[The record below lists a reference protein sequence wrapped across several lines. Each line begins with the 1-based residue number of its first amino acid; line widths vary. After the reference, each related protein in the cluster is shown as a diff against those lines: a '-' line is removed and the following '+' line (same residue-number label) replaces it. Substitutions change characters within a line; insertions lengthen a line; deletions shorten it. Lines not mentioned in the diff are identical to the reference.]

1 MISSIN
7 PLQSSVVSGLAQN
20 AVSPASAT
28 GTPEVDFSKLM
39 SSMATSTVS
48 ALRESEAAAIGAVS
62 GQTSA
67 QDAVTKIMEA
77 ERKLQQAVAVR
88 DKVISTYTELTRMQI

>member
-1 MISSIN
+1 MISPIN
-7 PLQSSVVSGLAQN
+7 PLQSSAVSKVAQDT
-20 AVSPASAT
+20 VSPASTA
-28 GTPEVDFSKLM
+28 GAPEVDFAKLM

-48 ALRESEAAAIGAVS
+48 ALRESEAAAIGAMN
-62 GQTSA
+62 GQASA
-67 QDAVTKIMEA
+67 QDAITKIMEA

>member
-7 PLQSSVVSGLAQN
+7 PLQPSVVSEVAQN

-28 GTPEVDFSKLM
+28 GTPDVDFSKLM

-48 ALRESEAAAIGAVS
+48 ALRESEAAAIGAMN
-62 GQTSA
+62 GQASV
-67 QDAVTKIMEA
+67 QDAITKIMEA
-77 ERKLQQAVAVR
+77 ERNLQQAVAVR

>member
-1 MISSIN
+1 MISSIS
-7 PLQSSVVSGLAQN
+7 PLQPSAVSEAAQN
-20 AVSPASAT
+20 TLSPGSTAGA
-28 GTPEVDFSKLM
+28 PEVDFAKLM

-48 ALRESEAAAIGAVS
+48 ALRESEAAAIGAMN
-62 GQTSA
+62 GQASA
-67 QDAVTKIMEA
+67 QDAITKIMEA

>member
-7 PLQSSVVSGLAQN
+7 PIQSSTVSGVTQN
-20 AVSPASAT
+20 ALSPGASADA
-28 GTPEVDFSKLM
+28 PKVDFSKLM

-48 ALRESEAAAIGAVS
+48 ALRESEAAAIGALK
-62 GQTSA
+62 GQSSV
-67 QDAVTKIMEA
+67 QDAITKIMEA